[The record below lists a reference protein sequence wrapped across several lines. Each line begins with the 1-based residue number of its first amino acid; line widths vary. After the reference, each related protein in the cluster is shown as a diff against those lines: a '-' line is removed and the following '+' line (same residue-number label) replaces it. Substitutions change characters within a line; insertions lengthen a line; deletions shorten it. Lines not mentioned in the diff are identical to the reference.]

1 MPSDPSLLPAVVL
14 FLFAAVLAVPIAR
27 RLGIGAVLGF
37 LIAGIVIGPWGIG
50 LIRDVEEILHFS
62 EMGVVFL
69 LFIIGLE
76 LNPAKLWRLRRLIF
90 GTGTAQLLLSA
101 LLLGGLLIATGFA
114 WQAAVIGGIGLAM
127 SSTAMALQI
136 MREKGMN
143 RNPGGR
149 LGFAV
154 LLFQDI
160 AVVPALALMP
170 ILAGGEDQA
179 INWGHIALKIGA
191 LAGIWVGGRLL
202 LRPLFHYIAATGVRE
217 IFTAAALLVVL
228 GSALLMDALGFSM
241 ALGTFIAGVLLAE
254 SEFQHELEIAI
265 EPFKG
270 LLLGLFFMSVGM
282 ALNLG
287 VLYAYWQSILLA
299 VAALVVIKSM
309 VLYLLAWLSGV
320 RSVVRLQFAA
330 VLSQGGSSPSCCFLP
345 PRHSGC

>member
-1 MPSDPSLLPAVVL
+1 MNAEPSLLPAVVL

-37 LIAGIVIGPWGIG
+37 LIAGIAIGPWGIG

-76 LNPAKLWRLRRLIF
+76 LNPGKLWRLRRLIF
-90 GTGTAQLLLSA
+90 GAGAAQLLLSA
-101 LLLGGLLIATGFA
+101 LLLGGLLVASGFA

-127 SSTAMALQI
+127 SSTAMALQL

-143 RNPGGR
+143 RNQGGR

-170 ILAGGEDQA
+170 ILAGGADHA
-179 INWGHIALKIGA
+179 ISWGHIALKLGA

-228 GSALLMDALGFSM
+228 GSALLMDMLGFSM
-241 ALGTFIAGVLLAE
+241 ALGTFVAGVLLAE

-270 LLLGLFFMSVGM
+270 LLLGLFFISVGM

-287 VLYAYWQSILLA
+287 VLYAYWAQILAA
-299 VAALVVIKSM
+299 VVALVVVKSA
-309 VLYLLAWLSGV
+309 VLYLLARLSRI
-320 RSVVRLQFAA
+320 RSAVRLQFAA
-330 VLSQGGSSPSCCFLP
+330 VLSQGESLPLCCFP
-345 PRHSGC
+345 PPPPSTC